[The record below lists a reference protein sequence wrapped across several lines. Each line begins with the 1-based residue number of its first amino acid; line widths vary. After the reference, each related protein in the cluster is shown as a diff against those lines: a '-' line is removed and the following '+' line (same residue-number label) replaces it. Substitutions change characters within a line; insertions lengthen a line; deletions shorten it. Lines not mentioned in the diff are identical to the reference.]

1 MDISVH
7 LVVLS
12 VLVLVSATTAQELAD
27 VEHPWQQSELDEAAR
42 SRALRDV
49 TPFLELAEQELVD
62 LIPARKPIYSWAK
75 FPIPGTVSW
84 DPRRPRHITV
94 GSETFIPEERF
105 PATESLEHTGPD
117 GTVWTYEF
125 FPDANGEPIYPT
137 CIRDAAA
144 RDQYVEAALNMARLY
159 DAGGDADYARRAA
172 LIIARLAQ
180 IYPTY
185 PIHGRT
191 GSRGQYKFFTTEPY
205 PYTSGKWAQWYPV
218 DMPATERLAMAYDL
232 IYPSGIIEQLG
243 RELGRDLRREIEL
256 GFLADH
262 VELILKYDSWHA
274 TNLAMRT
281 HNLHPTKCRSMIAI
295 GRTIGRPE
303 YVHYAFMNMK
313 EILEARFMVD
323 GVFPESPDYH
333 GQTAGN
339 LHSAA
344 ALLAAYTDPPGYTDE
359 LSSRRFDDFNVDREF
374 PMLKRAYQYLD
385 DCTYPDGMRMVVHDT
400 WPRHRPENA
409 RTETTSRLFP
419 AFGHAV
425 LGLGE
430 GAQQAEAH
438 LHFSKGFGHEHNDTL
453 NLALWACGEELLS
466 ELGYTYTYRGWATGS
481 LGHNLV
487 VVNGGNQLTQ
497 PREGGRAVEN
507 PSAAVGGE
515 LVTWVPVHDGF
526 GVVEATGIDVYPEC
540 SVYRRTV
547 MLIALDEQ
555 HTACVDVFEVAGGS
569 QHDWMAHGSAEKNQT
584 LTFTAPSEPF
594 ADSLAED
601 GQIHL
606 PMDTQEQQVRGLLT
620 EFDPYGKPSQYWG
633 NIRLVSKVS
642 DRGPWQATFAG
653 LQASDAKLRLHL
665 LAPTDCEVYF
675 GEAPSIRR
683 AKEHLP
689 DIEKYM
695 MPIMTARRTGES
707 LTSRYVAVWEP
718 FSAEP
723 WLDGVEVLHDG
734 PDGLAIRLNAG
745 ETTATV
751 LWTPDS
757 AGALTVGD
765 ISLTGRF
772 GCVRTSGDALRMSA
786 CEATRMVSGATE
798 ITAEALEPFPL
809 VSAEF
814 ADAGDRLTVAGRLPG
829 AIEPGQ
835 WAILLHPGG
844 QTRAIRLGEI
854 TRNADTTTVTC
865 PDGLGLVGS
874 SVDNHWR
881 ETCFPMRTF
890 DGPMHLRIPIRVD
903 LSEG

>member
-1 MDISVH
+1 MDIPVH
-7 LVVLS
+7 ASILGLLLLVTL
-12 VLVLVSATTAQELAD
+12 AGAQELAD
-27 VEHPWQQSELDEAAR
+27 VSHPWQQVDLDEAAL
-42 SRALRDV
+42 SRARRSV
-49 TPFLELAEQELVD
+49 APFIELDEQQLVD

-84 DPRRPRHITV
+84 DPPKPQQITI

-105 PATESLEHTGPD
+105 PATDSLEHTGPD
-117 GTVWTYEF
+117 GTLWTYEF

-137 CIRDAAA
+137 CVRDAAA
-144 RDQYVEAALNMARLY
+144 RDRYVEAALSMGRLY
-159 DAGGDADYARRAA
+159 QVTGEIDYARRAA
-172 LIIARLAQ
+172 LIIARFAQ
-180 IYPTY
+180 VYPGY

-191 GSRGQYKFFTTEPY
+191 SSRGRYKFFETEPY

-218 DMPATERLAMAYDL
+218 DMPDTEKLAMAYDL
-232 IYPSGIIEQLG
+232 IHPSGIIEQLG
-243 RELGRDLRREIEL
+243 IELGRDLRREIEL
-256 GFLADH
+256 GFFADH
-262 VELILKYDSWHA
+262 VGLILKYDTWHA

-281 HNLHPTKCRSMIAI
+281 HNLHPSKCRSMIAI
-295 GRTIGRPE
+295 GRTIGRPDF
-303 YVHYAFMNMK
+303 VHYACMNMQ
-313 EILEARFMVD
+313 EILDARFMVD

-333 GQTAGN
+333 AQTAGG
-339 LHSAA
+339 LLSG
-344 ALLAAYTDPPGYTDE
+344 ALLLQGYTDPPGYTDQ
-359 LSSRRFDDFNVDREF
+359 LSGKRFDNFDRDVEF
-374 PMLKRAYQYLD
+374 PMLRRAYEYLD
-385 DCTYPDGMRMVVHDT
+385 DCPYPDGMRMVVHDT

-409 RTETTSRLFP
+409 RTRTTSRLFP

-430 GAQQAEAH
+430 HAQQAEAH
-438 LHFSKGFGHEHNDTL
+438 LHYSKGFGHEHNDTL

-497 PREGGRAVEN
+497 PREGGSSIEN

-515 LVTWVPVHDGF
+515 LVTWFPVHDGF
-526 GVVEATGIDVYPEC
+526 GLVEATGADAYPAC
-540 SVYRRTV
+540 SIYRRAV
-547 MLIALDEQ
+547 MLVALDEQ
-555 HTACVDVFEVAGGS
+555 HTACVDIFEVAGGS
-569 QHDWMAHGSAEKNQT
+569 QHDWMAHGSAEKDQT
-584 LTFTAPSEPF
+584 LAFTAPSAPF

-601 GQIHL
+601 GRIHI

-620 EFDPYGKPSQYWG
+620 EFDRYGQQSQYWG
-633 NIRLVSKVS
+633 NIRHVSKVS
-642 DRGPWQATFAG
+642 GLGPWQATFAG
-653 LQASDAKLRLHL
+653 LQPSDAKLRLHL

-683 AKEHLP
+683 AREHLP

-718 FSAEP
+718 CSAEP
-723 WLDGVEVLHDG
+723 WLDQVELLHDG
-734 PDGLAIRLNAG
+734 PDGLVIRMSAG
-745 ETTATV
+745 DTIATV
-751 LWTPDS
+751 FWAPD
-757 AGALTVGD
+757 AATTLATDG

-772 GCVRTSGDALRMSA
+772 GCVRTSANALRMSA

-809 VSAEF
+809 VSAEV
-814 ADAGDRLTVAGRLPG
+814 ADAGDRLIVAGHLPDQ
-829 AIEPGQ
+829 IEPGG
-835 WAILLHPGG
+835 WGILLHPGG

-854 TRNADTTTVTC
+854 TRNADTTSITC

-874 SVDNHWR
+874 NADNHWR

-890 DGPMHLRIPIRVD
+890 DGPMQLRIPTRVD
-903 LSEG
+903 LATE

>member
-1 MDISVH
+1 MDFSVH
-7 LVVLS
+7 VTALAVLLLMGIAS
-12 VLVLVSATTAQELAD
+12 AQELAD
-27 VEHPWQQSELDEAAR
+27 VEHPWQQPELDDAAR

-49 TPFLELAEQELVD
+49 TPFMALSEQELVD

-75 FPIPGTVSW
+75 FPIPGAVSW
-84 DPRRPRHITV
+84 DPRKPRHITV

-105 PATESLEHTGPD
+105 PATDSLEHTGPD

-125 FPDANGEPIYPT
+125 FPDANGEPIYPI

-159 DAGGDADYARRAA
+159 DADGDADYARRAA
-172 LIIARLAQ
+172 LIIARFAEV
-180 IYPTY
+180 YPAY

-218 DMPATERLAMAYDL
+218 DLPATEKLAMAYDL
-232 IYPSGIIEQLG
+232 IYPSGIIERLG
-243 RELGRDLRREIEL
+243 QELGRDLRSEIEL
-256 GFLADH
+256 GFFADH
-262 VELILKYDSWHA
+262 VELILKFDSWHA
-274 TNLAMRT
+274 TSLAMRT
-281 HNLHPTKCRSMIAI
+281 HNLHPSKCRGMIAI
-295 GRTIGRPE
+295 GRTIGKPE
-303 YVHYAFMNMK
+303 YVHYACLNMK
-313 EILEARFMVD
+313 EILEARFMID

-339 LHSAA
+339 LQMAA
-344 ALLAAYTDPPGYTDE
+344 ALMAGYSDPPGYTDE
-359 LSSRRFDDFNVDREF
+359 LSGKRFDEFDVDREF

-400 WPRHRPENA
+400 WPRHRPEQARNA
-409 RTETTSRLFP
+409 TTSRLFP

-430 GAQQAEAH
+430 GPAQMEAH

-497 PREGGRAVEN
+497 PLEGGRAVEN

-515 LVTWVPVHDGF
+515 LVNWFPVEDGF
-526 GVVEATGIDVYPEC
+526 GVVEATGSDAYPEC
-540 SVYRRTV
+540 SVYRRTA
-547 MLIALDEQ
+547 MLVALDEQ
-555 HTACVDVFEVAGGS
+555 HTACVDIFEVTGGS
-569 QHDWMAHGSAEKNQT
+569 QHDWMAHGSAEKDKT

-601 GQIHL
+601 GQIHI
-606 PMDTQEQQVRGLLT
+606 PMDTQEQQMRGLLT
-620 EFDPYGKPSQYWG
+620 EFDPYGKLSQYWG
-633 NIRLVSKVS
+633 NIRHVSKLS
-642 DRGPWQATFAG
+642 GSGPWQATFAG
-653 LQASDAKLRLHL
+653 LQPSDAKLRLHL

-683 AKEHLP
+683 AKEYLP

-695 MPIMTARRTGES
+695 MPIMTARRTGED

-718 FSAEP
+718 FSTEP
-723 WLDGVEVLHDG
+723 WLEQVELLHDG
-734 PDGLAIRLNAG
+734 SDGLVIRMSAG
-745 ETTATV
+745 DTMATV
-751 LWTPDS
+751 FWTPDS
-757 AGALTVGD
+757 DTTLAADGM
-765 ISLTGRF
+765 SLTGRF
-772 GCVRTSGDALRMSA
+772 GCARVSDGGLRMSA
-786 CEATRMVSGATE
+786 CEATRMASGDTE
-798 ITAEALEPFPL
+798 ITAEALQPFSIISASVSDVGDQL
-809 VSAEF
+809 V
-814 ADAGDRLTVAGRLPG
+814 LAGRLP
-829 AIEPGQ
+829 EQVEQGQ
-835 WAILLHPGG
+835 WGILLHPGG

-854 TRNADTTTVTC
+854 TRNADTTAITC

-874 SVDNHWR
+874 NADNHWR

-890 DGPMHLRIPIRVD
+890 DGPMQLRIPARMD
-903 LSEG
+903 LATE